1 MCPGLVAQ
9 EVGSEAPPPR
19 ARQVSAVYPLDGVA
33 PSPDQALIVD
43 RNLPGLWKFQLG
55 EGEPE
60 GDVFVQGSPRYRQ
73 PLNSPRC
80 VAIGPGGEIYLGDT
94 ATREVYRV
102 AEDGSTT
109 PLTGG
114 LIGVPVDLAVDSKGT
129 LYVADLE
136 RRAVWR
142 WDPAGEGKPEVWLP
156 KVNARGLAVD
166 SQDRVWVLSQ
176 NAAQLLRYTADG
188 AETVIVGERIFNFP
202 HNVCVDSGGVAWV
215 SDGYA
220 KTVWKVEEGKP
231 PVRAVESPLL
241 QNPVGLFWHEGRLA
255 IVDPHAAAVFRLS
268 EDGSQIEPWFE
279 IQK

>member
-1 MCPGLVAQ
+1 MTPTVTEAQ
-9 EVGSEAPPPR
+9 DAAAAPH
-19 ARQVSAVYPLDGVA
+19 ARSVTAVYPLDGVSTSA
-33 PSPDQALIVD
+33 DGALIVD
-43 RNLPGLWKFQLG
+43 RNLPGLWKFSLASDQPQG
-55 EGEPE
+55 E
-60 GDVFVQGSPRYRQ
+60 VLVQGSPQYRK

-80 VAIGPGGEIYLGDT
+80 VAMGPGGEIYLGDT

-102 AEDGSTT
+102 AADGSTE

-114 LIGVPVDLAVDSKGT
+114 MIGVPVDLAVDSKGT
-129 LYVADLE
+129 LYIADLE

-142 WDPAGEGKPEVWLP
+142 WDPAGGGKPEVWLA
-156 KVNARGLAVD
+156 KANARGLAVD

-176 NAAQLLRYTADG
+176 NAAQLLRYNADG
-188 AETVIVGERIFNFP
+188 QETVIVDQRIFNFP
-202 HNVCVDSGGVAWV
+202 HNVCVEENGVAWV

-231 PVRAVESPLL
+231 PVRAIESPLL

-268 EDGSQIEPWFE
+268 EDRTQLEPWFAVN
-279 IQK
+279 K